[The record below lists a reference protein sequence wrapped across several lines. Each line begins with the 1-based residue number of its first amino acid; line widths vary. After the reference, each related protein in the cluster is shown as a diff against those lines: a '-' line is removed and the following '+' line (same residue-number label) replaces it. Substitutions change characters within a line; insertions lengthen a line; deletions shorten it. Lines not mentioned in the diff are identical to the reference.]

1 MKKICSWILV
11 LSLAFSVLING
22 NSVTTA
28 NAATNLKS
36 TYTKFVKQE
45 MKKGTFPETV
55 DCCMYDFNKD
65 GVKELVV
72 ADVGGA
78 RALLYVY
85 TYTNGKVKY
94 LTDGNDIGYIKGK
107 KYLVSYGSG
116 GYNNFGYDVYKISG
130 GKLKKAFSY
139 QCVDGVYKKNN
150 KKISKEDYAKFE
162 KQVVYKLGTG
172 FEVSKYTYYSAKEI
186 GFSFNQVFKP
196 EDIVIDKVTS
206 DNILY
211 HISKWDPETGDI
223 LSKGKTK
230 SAKITKDTK
239 FYYGDTQLYF
249 SGKLSGTEDQKKWLK
264 KISKSEFLQ
273 IMKTYRDAPNVINV
287 KNGKATSIV
296 IHIHI
301 AD

>member
-11 LSLAFSVLING
+11 LSLAFSVLTNG
-22 NSVTTA
+22 NSVTA
-28 NAATNLKS
+28 VNAAANLKS

-45 MKKGTFPETV
+45 MKKGTFPENV
-55 DCCMYDFNKD
+55 ECYMYDFNKD

-85 TYTNGKVKY
+85 TYTNKKVKY
-94 LTDGNDIGYIKGK
+94 LIDGNDIGYIKGK

-139 QCVDGVYKKNN
+139 KCVDGVYKKN
-150 KKISKEDYAKFE
+150 KTKISRDDYSKFE
-162 KQVVYKLGTG
+162 KKVVSNLGNK
-172 FEVSKYTYYSAKEI
+172 FNVSKYTYYSAKKI
-186 GFSFNQVFKP
+186 GFSFSKVIKP
-196 EDIVIDKVTS
+196 EDIVIDKATN
-206 DNILY
+206 DKILY
-211 HISKWDPETGDI
+211 HIEKWDPETGDI

-249 SGKLSGTEDQKKWLK
+249 SGKLSGTEDEKKWLK

-273 IMKTYRDAPNVINV
+273 IMKTYKDAPNVINV

-296 IHIHI
+296 INIHI

>member
-11 LSLAFSVLING
+11 LSFVFSVLFQDD
-22 NSVTTA
+22 SVTTIY
-28 NAATNLKS
+28 AAANLKS
-36 TYTKFVKQE
+36 IYTKYVKQE
-45 MKKGTFPETV
+45 MKKGTFPEKIN
-55 DCCMYDFNKD
+55 CYMYDFNKD
-65 GVKELVV
+65 GVKELIVV
-72 ADVGGA
+72 DIGGA

-116 GYNNFGYDVYKISG
+116 GANNFGYDVYKISD

-139 QCVDGVYKKNN
+139 HCVDGVYKKNN
-150 KKISKEDYAKFE
+150 KKISKEEFAKFE

-172 FEVSKYTYYSAKEI
+172 FEVSKYTYYSAKQI
-186 GFSFNQVFKP
+186 GFSFNKVFKP
-196 EDIVIDKVTS
+196 EDIVIDKVTNDKIS
-206 DNILY
+206 Y
-211 HISKWDPETGDI
+211 HIEKWDPETGDI
-223 LSKGKTK
+223 LSKGKKK

-273 IMKTYRDAPNVINV
+273 IMKTYKDAPNVINL

-296 IHIHI
+296 INIHI